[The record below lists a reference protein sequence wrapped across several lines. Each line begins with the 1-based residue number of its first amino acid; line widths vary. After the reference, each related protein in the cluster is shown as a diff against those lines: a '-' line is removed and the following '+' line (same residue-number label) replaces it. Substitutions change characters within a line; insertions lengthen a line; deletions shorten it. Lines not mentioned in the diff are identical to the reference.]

1 MTIRTSCIASAAAVM
16 LAIFSTDAGAAV
28 IFTDDFT
35 RTDHI
40 TRDVGNGWSELEN
53 SSNDVSVLSNKLLLR
68 DVLGGDGPDA
78 AASSM
83 VIDATGYENISVE
96 FKWRAQQQNTVTDDL
111 FLSWALDPAPAMDDL
126 TAWTHVFQGNG
137 AGKSFRVS
145 NVALSGAENTLFN
158 LMLWT
163 ISSTK
168 DQGYQI
174 DYVTVTGDEIPPVPL
189 PAGLPLLAGGLAAFG
204 LLRRKR
210 KQA

>member
-1 MTIRTSCIASAAAVM
+1 MSFRISCIATAAAAA
-16 LAIFSTDAGAAV
+16 LAVFASDASAAV
-28 IFTDDFT
+28 IFQDDFT
-35 RTDHI
+35 RSEHI
-40 TRDVGNGWSELEN
+40 SRDVGNGWNELEK

-68 DVLGGDGPDA
+68 DVLEGDGPDA

-96 FKWRAQQQNTVTDDL
+96 FRWRAQSQNGIADDL

-126 TAWTHVFQGNG
+126 SAWTHVFQENG
-137 AGKSFRVS
+137 SGSSFHVT
-145 NVALSGAENTLFN
+145 NVGISGAENTLFN

-204 LLRRKR
+204 LVRRKR